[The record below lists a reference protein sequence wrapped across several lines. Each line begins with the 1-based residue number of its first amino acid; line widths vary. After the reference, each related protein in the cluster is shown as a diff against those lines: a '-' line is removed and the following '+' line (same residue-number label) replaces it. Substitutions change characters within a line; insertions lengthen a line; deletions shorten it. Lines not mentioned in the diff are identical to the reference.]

1 MSADTRLLS
10 TRPTG
15 SWESSGSFFSRLS
28 PLTLES
34 NHFKIIQTPHSL
46 RGTFYPD
53 NKSIRWFEQQPADAH
68 YLTLFVI
75 SLDLS
80 RSKTHSSQFGD
91 TINEPSHPSPTPTS
105 SPSTDQS
112 LHLQWHLPAL
122 LGGLLD
128 LSPPFLPVYLL
139 ALGHPEWSKRNGKNI
154 QICSLNKLDV

>member
-105 SPSTDQS
+105 SPSTDQTITS
-112 LHLQWHLPAL
+112 SPVTFTCSP
-122 LGGLLD
+122 GGPSWPFTPF
-128 LSPPFLPVYLL
+128 SPCVPFGPRS
-139 ALGHPEWSKRNGKNI
+139 PWMIKEKW
-154 QICSLNKLDV
+154 